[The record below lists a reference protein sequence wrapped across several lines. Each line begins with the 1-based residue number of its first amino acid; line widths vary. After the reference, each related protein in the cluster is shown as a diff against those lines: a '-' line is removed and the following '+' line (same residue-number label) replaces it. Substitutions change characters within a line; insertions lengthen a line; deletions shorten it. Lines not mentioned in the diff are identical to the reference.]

1 MVKKEGESTIMPE
14 RENAPKNKRI
24 LSHSRLST
32 ESFSLARARSSPSS
46 MSSQAVAHNYRR
58 GRWTEAGARRH
69 GENAR
74 SCYAPMKLFP
84 LDLVLRPLFKIISDF
99 VLM

>member
-1 MVKKEGESTIMPE
+1 M
-14 RENAPKNKRI
+14 RLRI
-24 LSHSRLST
+24 NEFSLTHVFRLSL
-32 ESFSLARARSSPSS
+32 FPLARARSSPSS